1 MVELKDLHQ
10 QPEQTEETDAK
21 LELMD
26 AWTVFDEGLV
36 KLSETFPGLHNIYCE
51 QLKPTIDVCK
61 KKFESLKLNFEPT
74 KDLILKKYQS
84 IPFTYEMIEQQSAIL
99 NLIHG
104 LFLMLYGGSWVSLA
118 TLISF
123 CSVYKVYDVFGE
135 LKEKNKGT
143 GMLSIK
149 GSLHQLWLLT
159 MVFYAVWTVPILSKI
174 TVAFM
179 LEKHV
184 SRTIINPTVKTLF
197 EERFQVEQMFG
208 GWWPLVLKGVT
219 RFVLATMAV
228 FFHNIQICLVM
239 ACIGYHKLCIA
250 CSPALHEQIR
260 AMEGPF
266 KLDGTALTLWGSAI
280 LCTLWQLW
288 SRYQSSYFGII
299 VPLGFL
305 LHARKAPDTFLNH

>member
-1 MVELKDLHQ
+1 MVELQDLHQ
-10 QPEQTEETDAK
+10 QPEQTEGTDAK

-26 AWTVFDEGLV
+26 VWTVFDEGFV
-36 KLSETFPGLHNIYCE
+36 KLAKTFPGLHNIYCD
-51 QLKPTIDVCK
+51 QLKPKVDVCK
-61 KKFESLKLNFEPT
+61 KKLESLNLGPT
-74 KDLILKKYQS
+74 KDLILKKFQNL
-84 IPFTYEMIEQQSAIL
+84 PFTYEMIEQNSAIL

-104 LFLMLYGGSWVSLA
+104 LILMLYGGSWVSLA

-123 CSVYKVYDVFGE
+123 CSVYKVYDVIGE

-143 GMLSIK
+143 ETLTIK

-159 MVFYAVWTVPILSKI
+159 VVLYAVWTVPILSKI

-184 SRTIINPTVKTLF
+184 SKTIINPIVKTLF
-197 EERFQVEQMFG
+197 EEQLQVEQMVG
-208 GWWPLVLKGVT
+208 RWWPLVLKGAT

-239 ACIGYHKLCIA
+239 ACIGYQKLCIA

-266 KLDGTALTLWGSAI
+266 KLDGTALTLWASAI

-288 SRYQSSYFGII
+288 SGYQSSYFGII

-305 LHARKAPDTFLNH
+305 ITARGKPQIPNKNH

>member
-10 QPEQTEETDAK
+10 QPEQTEGTDAK

-26 AWTVFDEGLV
+26 VCKCTVFDEGFV
-36 KLSETFPGLHNIYCE
+36 KLAKTFPGLHNIYCE

-61 KKFESLKLNFEPT
+61 KKLESLNLGPT
-74 KDLILKKYQS
+74 KDLILQKYQNL
-84 IPFTYEMIEQQSAIL
+84 PFTYEMIEQQSAIL

-118 TLISF
+118 TFISF

-143 GMLSIK
+143 EMLPIK
-149 GSLHQLWLLT
+149 GSLHQLWLLA

-184 SRTIINPTVKTLF
+184 SRTIINPVKTLF
-197 EERFQVEQMFG
+197 EERLQVEQMFG
-208 GWWPLVLKGVT
+208 RWWPLVLKGAT

-266 KLDGTALTLWGSAI
+266 KLNGTALTLWASAI

-288 SRYQSSYFGII
+288 NGYQSSYFGII

-305 LHARKAPDTFLNH
+305 IHARKAPDTYLNH